1 MLNIP
6 RAVKIFLGL
15 APVDLR
21 KGFDSLAALVETV
34 LAQDPLSGQL
44 FVFRNRRADR
54 VKVLYWDGD
63 GYAIWYKKLESHYPH
78 LLLFTGI
85 GSSSNN
91 LARRLAA
98 AAGMDS
104 IPPRIARR
112 RPMPEETTAIAPP
125 RAQFSA
131 GP

>member
-1 MLNIP
+1 MLNLS

-15 APVDLR
+15 EPVDLR

-34 LAQDPLSGQL
+34 LAEDPLSGQL

-63 GYAIWYKKLESHYPH
+63 GYAIWCKKLESHYPH
-78 LLLFTGI
+78 LLLFTEI
-85 GSSSNN
+85 GSSSDN
-91 LARRLAA
+91 LARRPA
-98 AAGMDS
+98 AAGGVDS

-112 RPMPEETTAIAPP
+112 RPMLRDITVSVPP

>member
-54 VKVLYWDGD
+54 VKILYWDGD
-63 GYAIWYKKLESHYPH
+63 GYAIWYKRLESGTFRFPKPAEQTASLTVSAADLAM
-78 LLLFTGI
+78 LLDGVDLT
-85 GSSSNN
+85 SV
-91 LARRLAA
+91 
-98 AAGMDS
+98 
-104 IPPRIARR
+104 RR
-112 RPMPEETTAIAPP
+112 RP
-125 RAQFSA
+125 RYQRSA
-131 GP
+131 